1 VLSSSVRGL
10 LQSTTFKGFFK
21 SAFFREDWAARY
33 ICNGWVCVQNSICP
47 EINEFRFQPRGAKP
61 RYKAMC
67 GNDSNCRNLLQS
79 ERQVN
84 DSVGL

>member
-1 VLSSSVRGL
+1 MRSPPV
-10 LQSTTFKGFFK
+10 
-21 SAFFREDWAARY
+21 
-33 ICNGWVCVQNSICP
+33 VCIQNSICP

-84 DSVGL
+84 DSVGF